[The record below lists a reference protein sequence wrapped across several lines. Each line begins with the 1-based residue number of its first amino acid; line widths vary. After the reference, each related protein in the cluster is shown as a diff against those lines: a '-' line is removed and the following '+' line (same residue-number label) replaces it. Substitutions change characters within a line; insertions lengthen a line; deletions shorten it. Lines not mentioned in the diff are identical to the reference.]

1 VQTASV
7 DALTI
12 NEAAETTGWS
22 ARMLRYIESIG
33 LVEPGR
39 SGSGYRLYGPPELQ
53 RLSTLRELLDE
64 RGLDLGE
71 VGFALRLERESGLR
85 KAIEQWLVAE
95 PARPEHVSAD
105 DWLRF
110 EQEKHQRLLADAA
123 RDARLS
129 TSTPTGRRSDA
140 ISEGPAGGTWRPSSD
155 DPDPSI
161 RPSTT
166 PMEIA

>member
-1 VQTASV
+1 MQTATV

-33 LVEPGR
+33 LVRPRR
-39 SGSGYRLYGPPELQ
+39 SGSGYRLYGPAELQ

-71 VGFALRLERESGLR
+71 VGFALRLEREPRLR
-85 KAIEQWLVAE
+85 EAIELWLVAE
-95 PARPEHVSAD
+95 PKRPEHVSAA
-105 DWLRF
+105 DWLGF
-110 EQEKHQRLLADAA
+110 EQEKHQRLLASSGAA
-123 RDARLS
+123 QRAVV
-129 TSTPTGRRSDA
+129 
-140 ISEGPAGGTWRPSSD
+140 PAGNHPNPPTHSS
-155 DPDPSI
+155 
-161 RPSTT
+161 TN